1 MSAEY
6 DLIQPGI
13 THPGGRWA
21 VFSGDDGAFALA
33 LQEIAGPAVE
43 LFLVARDQHILEKQR
58 RAFAKRSPASSVHF
72 ARGDCTQRL
81 ELRELDGIL
90 VADVLHSI
98 PLERH
103 QQAIALL
110 VSYLRSGGSFLFVER
125 ERRRASFLV
134 PHPVDYES
142 FEFLAGAVG
151 LRDLRRIA
159 IVPTGL
165 WSAMYTGFG
174 VRP

>member
-1 MSAEY
+1 MSVER

-13 THPGGRWA
+13 TQAGGRWA
-21 VFSGDDGAFALA
+21 VFSADAGAFALA
-33 LQEIAGPAVE
+33 LCEIAGPTIE
-43 LFLVARDQHILEKQR
+43 IFSIARDQHLLQKQR
-58 RAFAKRSPASSVHF
+58 RAFAERFPSTSVHF
-72 ARGDCTQRL
+72 AQGTCIQRV
-81 ELRELDGIL
+81 ELSALDGIL
-90 VADVLHSI
+90 LADVLHSI

-103 QQAIALL
+103 QQALALL
-110 VSYLRSGGSFLFVER
+110 VSYLRSGGRLLFVER
-125 ERRRASFLV
+125 EKRRASFLV

-142 FEFLAGAVG
+142 FEFLAGTVG